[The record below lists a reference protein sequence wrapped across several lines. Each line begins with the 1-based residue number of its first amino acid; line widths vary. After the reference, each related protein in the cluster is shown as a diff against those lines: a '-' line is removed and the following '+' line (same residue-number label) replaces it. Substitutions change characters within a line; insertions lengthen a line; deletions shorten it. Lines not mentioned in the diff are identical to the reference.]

1 MFLRLYP
8 TTKLVYLPFE
18 SERIEKL
25 TSKFNASG
33 NSTSSS
39 SKAAGMPLS
48 TKKLNGPGYIILN
61 GIRGMNII
69 ALLAV
74 VTASI
79 VMLVKISTGTKLFF
93 FDAVS
98 HVVTAVTSSK
108 HMMICQICQN
118 EKADSVK
125 CSSSHLSYPCSEP
138 TSLATGHS

>member
-18 SERIEKL
+18 SARIEKI
-25 TSKFNASG
+25 TSKFNASR
-33 NSTSSS
+33 NSTRSTDT
-39 SKAAGMPLS
+39 ADMPLS
-48 TKKLNGPGYIILN
+48 TKNLNGPGYIILN

-79 VMLVKISTGTKLFF
+79 VMLVKISTDTKLFF

-108 HMMICQICQN
+108 
-118 EKADSVK
+118 
-125 CSSSHLSYPCSEP
+125 
-138 TSLATGHS
+138 